1 MPALPAD
8 PSADSLTDR
17 LDPYLFH
24 LPKPV
29 RLVMWG
35 DPALS
40 WPEEEGEQLGQTLS
54 GRYPQIQFA
63 LRPRRINF
71 HYYPVLGVMGLDEN
85 EEVDHRVRMV
95 GLPAGVQI
103 NSLVGAVQ
111 AVAFQAQNIET
122 KTRILLS
129 KLTQPVKLELMTGA
143 ENEAG
148 AVMSTLIS
156 GLAVA
161 SAHIAAYTVM
171 ADLFPQIAT
180 RYSVRNLPHL
190 VINGRYHVEGLLDEE
205 RFLPHLARAIR
216 P

>member
-1 MPALPAD
+1 MSDSPTD
-8 PSADSLTDR
+8 PLFAQ
-17 LDPYLFH
+17 LDAYLFH
-24 LPKPV
+24 LPEPV

-40 WPEEEGEQLGQTLS
+40 WPEQEAEQLGQKLA
-54 GRYPQIQFA
+54 GRYPQLQFA

-71 HYYPVLGVMGLDEN
+71 SYYPVLGIMGLEDDA
-85 EEVDHRVRMV
+85 EVDYRLRFI

-103 NSLVGAVQ
+103 NGLVGALQ
-111 AVAFQAQNIET
+111 AVAFQAQNIEP

-129 KLTQPVKLELMTGA
+129 QLTQPVKLELMTGA

-161 SAHIAAYTVM
+161 SAHIEAYTVM
-171 ADLFPQIAT
+171 ADLFPQIAI

-190 VINGRYHVEGLLDEE
+190 VINGRYHIEGLLDEE
-205 RFLPHLARAIR
+205 HILPHVARAIR

>member
-1 MPALPAD
+1 MTDSSPD
-8 PSADSLTDR
+8 PLFNE
-17 LDPYLFH
+17 LDAYLFH
-24 LPKPV
+24 LPRPV

-35 DPALS
+35 DPAMS
-40 WPEEEGEQLGQTLS
+40 WAEQEGEQLGQKLS

-63 LRPRRINF
+63 IRPRRINF
-71 HYYPVLGVMGLDEN
+71 NYYPVLGVMGLDE
-85 EEVDHRVRMV
+85 EEDKEVDYRVRVV

-103 NSLVGAVQ
+103 NSLVGAFQ
-111 AVAFQAQNIET
+111 AVAFQAQNIEP

-129 KLTQPVKLELMTGA
+129 KLTRPVRLELLTGA

-148 AVMSTLIS
+148 AIMATLIN

-161 SAHIAAYTVM
+161 SAHIEAYTVM
-171 ADLFPQIAT
+171 ADLFPEIGV

-190 VINGRYHVEGLLDEE
+190 VINNRYHVEGLLDEE
-205 RFLPHLARAIR
+205 SILTHLARAIR

>member
-1 MPALPAD
+1 MRLRKGMEVQE
-8 PSADSLTDR
+8 LTKHFPITR
-17 LDPYLFH
+17 GIL
-24 LPKPV
+24 
-29 RLVMWG
+29 
-35 DPALS
+35 
-40 WPEEEGEQLGQTLS
+40 
-54 GRYPQIQFA
+54 IQ
-63 LRPRRINF
+63 R
-71 HYYPVLGVMGLDEN
+71 E
-85 EEVDHRVRMV
+85 
-95 GLPAGVQI
+95 
-103 NSLVGAVQ
+103 VGAVQ